1 MAIALRTCLLLL
13 ITADLFSQATS
24 ESELDASFKVRGQ
37 LAETSLLKHYPT
49 RNIGPTVK
57 GGRIIDIDVNLKDTK
72 EFYIAFASGGIFK
85 TVNNGITFEPVFD
98 NIAAL
103 SVGDF
108 VLSQNNSKIL
118 YVGTGEK
125 NSSRSSYAG
134 SGVYKTVD
142 GGKNWTH
149 LGLTGTQHVSRIV
162 LHPQDDNT
170 LWVASLGSLY
180 TQNDS
185 RGVYKS
191 TDGGATWRKTLY
203 INDSTGAIDLVV
215 NPMNPSQLWAASWER
230 TRKEGN
236 FKGSGI
242 GSSIY
247 RSEDGGETWR
257 KSVAGF
263 PQGKQ
268 IGRIGLEICP
278 SAPNILYAILDNQ
291 GEVPA
296 KKEKKEDV
304 LTLEGIG
311 KMTKADLLKY
321 DDTKLNAFLHDNG
334 FPEKYNAPLMKKEIG
349 EGKYN
354 PKAIGDYFGEDA
366 NKNLFKTK
374 IIGAELYR
382 SDDFGATWKK
392 MNSYD
397 LDGVFYT
404 YGYYF
409 AEMRVAPDDPDLI
422 YIYGVPM
429 LKSRDGG
436 VTWHRLDTLKGT
448 QRLHVDHHALWI
460 NPSDAKHILLGNDG
474 GLYQSYD
481 EGANWRHINNIP
493 AGQFYTVN
501 VDMQTPY
508 NVYGGLQDNGV
519 LRGSSKSIPNVTK
532 NWVELFGGD
541 GMYVAPDPRNTKL
554 VYTGYQFGNYFR
566 LDLGQ
571 RTSTKIT
578 PQHDIGQEPLR
589 WNWCSPLI
597 LSTHNA
603 DIVYMA
609 AQKVFRS
616 LDRGEHWETISG
628 DLTKNMKQGNVP
640 FSTISF
646 LAESPLKFGLLYAGT
661 DDGQLWVTRD
671 GGGNWESVFDGLP
684 SNRWVSSICPSPHQ
698 EGTVFVSLNGYRND
712 EFRTYLFVSADY
724 GKSWRSVKGNLPESV
739 ANVIVQDPVNPDLLY
754 CGLDNGTYVSLD
766 KGEHWDLFS
775 GMLNVASYVMMVH
788 PRDNE
793 LIVGTH
799 GRSIFVADVKPLQA
813 LKDGGKAKAIL
824 AFQPLDIEK
833 DEKWGEKKFMW
844 DKPEEPE
851 VAIQYYAG
859 KAGQP
864 LKVEVFD
871 EKNNLVRTLT
881 TTGEAGFQTI
891 RWDVKIE
898 DSVAEAKGKKKPVK
912 PVTVPL
918 VYASKGTYRF
928 RFSREKE
935 FSEVS
940 LKVK

>member
-1 MAIALRTCLLLL
+1 M
-13 ITADLFSQATS
+13 
-24 ESELDASFKVRGQ
+24 EASFKGRKQ
-37 LAETSLLKHYPT
+37 LTESSILKNYPV
-49 RNIGPTVK
+49 RNIGPTLR
-57 GGRIIDIDVNLKDTK
+57 GGRIVDIDVNLKDTK

-85 TVNNGITFEPVFD
+85 TVNNGITFEPIFD
-98 NIAAL
+98 DVDAL
-103 SVGDF
+103 GVGDF
-108 VLSQNNSKIL
+108 VLSQSDPRIL

-142 GGKNWTH
+142 GGKTWTH
-149 LGLTGTQHVSRIV
+149 LGLTSTQHISRIV
-162 LHPQDDNT
+162 LHPQDNNT
-170 LWVASLGSLY
+170 VWVASMGSLY
-180 TQNDS
+180 TPNDS

-191 TDGGATWRKTLY
+191 TDGGTTWKKTLY
-203 INDSTGAIDLVV
+203 INDSTGVIDLII
-215 NPMNPSQLWAASWER
+215 NPNNPQQLWAASWER

-236 FKGSGI
+236 FKGNGI

-247 RSEDGGETWR
+247 RSDDGGETWQ

-268 IGRIGLEICP
+268 IGRIGLEISP
-278 SAPNILYAILDNQ
+278 SEPKVVYAILDNQ

-296 KKEKKEDV
+296 RKDAKKEDV
-304 LTLEGIG
+304 LTLETIG
-311 KMTKADLLKY
+311 QMSKGDLLKY
-321 DDTKLNAFLHDNG
+321 DDTKLNSFLRDNG
-334 FPEKYNAPLMKKEIG
+334 FPKKYDAQFIKKEIG
-349 EGKYN
+349 GGKYS
-354 PKAIGDYFGEDA
+354 PKAIGDYFGADA

-374 IIGAELYR
+374 IIGAEIYR
-382 SDDFGATWKK
+382 SDDSGATWKK

-409 AEMRVAPDDPDLI
+409 AEMRVAPNDPDLI

-436 VTWHRLDTLKGT
+436 ETWHRLDTLKGV

-460 NPSDAKHILLGNDG
+460 NPSDAKHLLLGNDG

-501 VDMQTPY
+501 ADMQTPY

-519 LRGSSKSIPNVTK
+519 LRGSSKSVPNVTK

-541 GMYVAPDPRNTKL
+541 GMYVAPDPRNAKL

-571 RTSTKIT
+571 RSSTKIT
-578 PQHDIGQEPLR
+578 PQHDIGQDPLR

-597 LSTHNA
+597 LSKHNA

-616 LDRGEHWETISG
+616 LDRGENWEVISG

-671 GGGNWESVFDGLP
+671 GGGNWEPIAGGLP
-684 SNRWVSSICPSPHQ
+684 SNRWVSSISPSPHQ

-712 EFRTYLFVSADY
+712 EFRTYLFMSSDY
-724 GKSWRSVKGNLPESV
+724 GKTWRSVKGNLPESD
-739 ANVIVQDPVNPDLLY
+739 ANVIIQDPVNADLLY

-766 KGEHWDLFS
+766 QGQHWDPLN
-775 GMLNVASYVMMVH
+775 GMLNVASYAMMIH
-788 PRDNE
+788 PREND

-799 GRSIFVADVKPLQA
+799 GRSVFVADVKPLQA
-813 LKDGGKAKAIL
+813 MKEGGRNKAVI
-824 AFQPLDIEK
+824 AFQPGDIEH

-844 DKPEEPE
+844 EQADEPT
-851 VAIQYYAG
+851 VAIQYYV
-859 KAGQP
+859 GQP
-864 LKVEVFD
+864 GPVQVEVFD
-871 EKNNLVRTLT
+871 DKNSLVRTLSVS
-881 TTGEAGFQTI
+881 GNAGFHTLL
-891 RWDVKIE
+891 WDLKVEEGIVE
-898 DSVAEAKGKKKPVK
+898 TKGKKKPVQK
-912 PVTVPL
+912 ATTNFVF
-918 VYASKGTYRF
+918 AKKGVYRF
-928 RFSREKE
+928 KFTRDKE
-935 FSEVS
+935 LSEVS
-940 LKVK
+940 VKIK